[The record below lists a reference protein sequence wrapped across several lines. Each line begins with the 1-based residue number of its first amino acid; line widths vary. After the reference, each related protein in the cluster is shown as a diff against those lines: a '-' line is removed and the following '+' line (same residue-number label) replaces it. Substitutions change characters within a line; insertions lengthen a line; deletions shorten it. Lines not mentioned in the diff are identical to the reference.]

1 MWQPEKNRSVAPLQ
15 QWPEAEAPNETGSHV
30 LVSKVTTNPERP
42 SGTQPGKMNDT
53 ILRQD
58 VKNNGSLPEIRKVR
72 LASGKTLRLLAQ
84 DLFGD
89 REFWVYIYLENK
101 SQINNPNS
109 VPAGTELIVPDRI
122 KYGINA
128 ADSGSVAKAK
138 SQGNKILQR

>member
-1 MWQPEKNRSVAPLQ
+1 
-15 QWPEAEAPNETGSHV
+15 
-30 LVSKVTTNPERP
+30 
-42 SGTQPGKMNDT
+42 MNDS
-53 ILRQD
+53 IPRQD
-58 VKNNGSLPEIRKVR
+58 VKNNGSLSEARKVR

-109 VPAGTELIVPDRI
+109 VLAGMELIVPDRI

-128 ADSGSVAKAK
+128 ADPGSVARAK
-138 SQGNKILQR
+138 SQGNKILNASGN